1 MLLVNY
7 YPCSF
12 GDTLASMFAGVGI
25 QRKNNVTVSPDSLLK
40 QPGFYTLSQQ
50 DKIIEWNKIKHHS
63 VLGCHRQSGFDYNTI
78 EPVSV
83 ISVTIADR
91 DWFYQR
97 IKKIHWEQNLAQP
110 ENPILKRIK
119 ERLTENELDQL
130 IESDYRSWSRAN
142 ILESDDILPF
152 ESLLD
157 GSVVA
162 WARQRQLTIDP
173 EYLEIIRDEV
183 ATYQ

>member
-1 MLLVNY
+1 
-7 YPCSF
+7 
-12 GDTLASMFAGVGI
+12 MFAGVGL
-25 QRKNNVTVSPDSLLK
+25 QRNNNVTRNPVSVLK
-40 QPGFYTLSQQ
+40 LPGFYSLSHEN
-50 DKIIEWNKIKHHS
+50 KMLEWNKIKHHS
-63 VLGCHRQSGFDYNTI
+63 VLSCHRQHGFDYNTI

-97 IKKIHWEQNLAQP
+97 IKKIHWEQNLAQV
-110 ENPILKRIK
+110 ENPILKQIK
-119 ERLTENELDQL
+119 ERLSEKDLDRL

-157 GSVVA
+157 GSITA
-162 WARQRQLTIDP
+162 WARERQLTLDP
-173 EYLEIIRDEV
+173 EYLEIIRNEV